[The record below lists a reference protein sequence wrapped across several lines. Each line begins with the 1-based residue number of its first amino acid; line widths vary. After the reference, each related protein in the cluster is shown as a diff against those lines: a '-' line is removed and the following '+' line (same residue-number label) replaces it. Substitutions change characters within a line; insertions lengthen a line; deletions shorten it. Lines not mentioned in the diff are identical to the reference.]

1 MMWYGVWLCIGVVAA
16 TGGVQPSADNGTA
29 SETGATEIQRAT
41 CQVVTEKLVA
51 TASATVTHA
60 LKGVCATNGCED
72 TEEDKHSR
80 HPSISTTDENAAEN
94 EVAQESLY
102 EVNNEELLKS
112 VITEDLEKHFLNL
125 RSEVHNELTTI
136 KILLLKINQEVANL
150 HHALSPQVNKTCQ
163 TSNSEEGNP
172 NIVVR
177 GPRDSEINQYN
188 ATIHIDQNG
197 NNVFSYFWRIVEI
210 RSKIVQQTQAVLR
223 SPSFYVNQQY
233 RMYIK
238 LLPHQD
244 KGSVYVHVGLTHG
257 HYDNLLPWPFR
268 LRHRVSVVDQ
278 TLQEPQD
285 LASRIWDPTVLCS
298 VSDWRQPLPT
308 RDNDE
313 CVGFGFTQS
322 TIFSRD
328 YVHNDSIILRLD
340 VFLQ

>member
-1 MMWYGVWLCIGVVAA
+1 MYSWKQNDRKSHL
-16 TGGVQPSADNGTA
+16 
-29 SETGATEIQRAT
+29 
-41 CQVVTEKLVA
+41 
-51 TASATVTHA
+51 
-60 LKGVCATNGCED
+60 
-72 TEEDKHSR
+72 
-80 HPSISTTDENAAEN
+80 SINRTK
-94 EVAQESLY
+94 EVS
-102 EVNNEELLKS
+102 NKK
-112 VITEDLEKHFLNL
+112 DLEKHFLNL

-322 TIFSRD
+322 TIFSQD